1 MARAKKKTTK
11 KKTAKK
17 AAKKAPAKKA
27 AKKAPAKKAA
37 KKAPAKKAAKKAPA
51 KKAPAKKAPRRAAK
65 KKAPKKVAAKKAP
78 PKPVAMETDPADVPE
93 AAANEAPKK
102 AAAKKAPKKAAK
114 KTAKKAAKKK
124 TAKKAPKKAAAAEP
138 EALVGDATDL
148 ELYKRIFGNNR
159 KWVKTKLKNDPDY
172 FKRLSKGQS
181 PAVLWIGC
189 ADSRVPAN
197 EIMGL
202 DPGDVFVHRNVAN
215 IVTNTDMN
223 VHAVIQYAVEHL
235 GVRHVVVCGHY
246 GCGGVQAAMQPA
258 DLGQLNGWLREI
270 RDVYRLHADE
280 LDAIANEKARYKRLV
295 ELNVQEQCINVI
307 KTAFVQKQYNRNGY
321 PLVHGW
327 VFGLEDGILHDLH
340 IPFRKILEKIQEIYR
355 LD

>member
-11 KKTAKK
+11 KTTKKAPKKAAKKTAKK
-17 AAKKAPAKKA
+17 APKKAA
-27 AKKAPAKKAA
+27 AKKAPKKAA
-37 KKAPAKKAAKKAPA
+37 AKK
-51 KKAPAKKAPRRAAK
+51 
-65 KKAPKKVAAKKAP
+65 
-78 PKPVAMETDPADVPE
+78 
-93 AAANEAPKK
+93 APKK

-114 KTAKKAAKKK
+114 KAPKKAAAKKTAAPTQPAVAETEAPAPAKKA
-124 TAKKAPKKAAAAEP
+124 AKKAPKKAPKKAAKKAPKKAPAKKPASEL
-138 EALVGDATDL
+138 AANDAADL

-159 KWVKTKLKNDPDY
+159 KWVKSKLKNDPDY
-172 FKRLSKGQS
+172 FKRLSAGQS

-223 VHAVIQYAVEHL
+223 VHAVIQYAVENL

-246 GCGGVQAAMQPA
+246 GCGGVQAAMQAA

-270 RDVYRLHADE
+270 RDVYRLHAEE
-280 LDAIANEKARYKRLV
+280 LNAIDNETARYKRLV

-307 KTAFVQKQYNRNGY
+307 KTAWVQKQFNRNGY
-321 PLVHGW
+321 PVVHGW
-327 VFGLEDGILHDLH
+327 VFGLDDGILHDLH